1 MLNAFRAVITERKE
15 NPQDKKD
22 LLNVMLDGKDPVTKK
37 GLPVENIRNNVR
49 VPVHL
54 PSYYMLNLSVASD
67 FPYRWT

>member
-1 MLNAFRAVITERKE
+1 
-15 NPQDKKD
+15 
-22 LLNVMLDGKDPVTKK
+22 MLDGKDPVTKK